1 MTWSL
6 IFFSYSL
13 NMLPMGCIVMLV
25 HDVTDLGV
33 TLFKLTIDVTHIY
46 I

>member
-13 NMLPMGCIVMLV
+13 NMLPIGAAVMVL
-25 HDVTDLGV
+25 HDITDLAV
-33 TLFKLTIDVTHIY
+33 TLFKLTTDITPTLV
-46 I
+46 